1 MHGLL
6 IYLLRMRFVVKIYS
20 CIFLILSFFSL
31 ATAFGD
37 QRALDLDRIF
47 ASPSIEGDVI
57 RGLRFSKEGSR
68 LTFLKAKKDNLEIL
82 DLWEFDLASGRAQLL
97 VDAKTIFS
105 KNIEMSEEEKA
116 RRERMRITSQGI
128 TEYEWSETGGQI
140 IFPANNDL
148 FLKPLVGAAQKITAT
163 PTEAEVDVQF
173 SPKDHFIS
181 YVRKN
186 NLYIYDLKNKK
197 EYAVTQKGNEN
208 ISYGLA
214 EFISQE
220 EMGRFTGY
228 WWSKDEKW
236 LAFTEVDESPVK
248 MVERYEITAN
258 TVVSRKQRYPEAGTA
273 NAKVR
278 LAVVKVDDVL
288 QGKAEAWQWIPIA
301 ASDYYLPRVS
311 WNYQGQLSYQVQS
324 RDQKTLEM
332 FLYRPETQKQD
343 FFLRT
348 KDKHWVDIKEHYWFK
363 KSPQLLW
370 LSNESGFTHLYIYN
384 SKGQKTRTLTEG
396 KWDVRRFVHLDEDGG
411 WVYFMAAL
419 ESPLQQHLYRVSL
432 STKDQPEKI
441 TQEEGFHFVSMSL
454 KGGYYVDYFSTPQQP
469 LRVSLYK
476 LGQGLVSPLLDN
488 TVTTT
493 HPLAPYKEQMPD
505 VEFGTFSHKGFDL
518 YYRLIKPKK
527 FDATQKY
534 PLVVMGYGGPG
545 SQVVTQS
552 WGGRQGLVAM
562 MLAQRGFLVASIDN
576 RGSPHRGKKF
586 ATANYHAFG
595 TVEVEDQTAGV
606 KHLVQKGYV
615 DSKNVGFFGWSYGG
629 YLSLMLAMKSADVFK
644 ANVAVAP
651 VTDFSLYDTH
661 YTERF
666 MGKPQENKKAYA
678 RANVL
683 NYTDQLK
690 GKVLIMH
697 GMADDNVLFTNSTL
711 LFQKLQQSGKV
722 YESVTYPGAKHGMSG
737 MANQKHVY
745 ATVVDFFERHLK

>member
-1 MHGLL
+1 MK
-6 IYLLRMRFVVKIYS
+6 F
-20 CIFLILSFFSL
+20 IFLSLSFFASGI
-31 ATAFGD
+31 AFGE
-37 QRALDLDRIF
+37 QRPLDLDRIF
-47 ASPSIEGDVI
+47 ASPSIEGEVL
-57 RGLRFSKEGSR
+57 RGLRFSKDGSR
-68 LTFLKAKKDNLEIL
+68 LTFLKAKKENLEIL
-82 DLWEFDLASGRAQLL
+82 DLWEFDLASGRSQLL

-105 KNIEMSEEEKA
+105 KDIEMSEEEKA
-116 RRERMRITSQGI
+116 RRERLRITSQGI

-140 IFPANNDL
+140 VFPANNDL
-148 FLKPLVGAAQKITAT
+148 FLKPLDGIAQKITAT
-163 PTEAEVDVQF
+163 PTAAEVDVQF
-173 SPKDHFIS
+173 SPKDNFIS
-181 YVRKN
+181 YVRKS

-197 EYAVTQKGNEN
+197 EYAVTTKGNAN

-214 EFISQE
+214 EFIAQE

-236 LAFTEVDESPVK
+236 LAFAEVDEAPVK
-248 MVERYEITAN
+248 IVERYEITAN
-258 TVVSRKQRYPEAGTA
+258 TVVSRQQRYPEAGAA

-278 LAVVKVDDVL
+278 LAVIKVNDVL
-288 QGKAEAWQWIPIA
+288 NGKTEALQWLPILA
-301 ASDYYLPRVS
+301 RDYYVPRVS
-311 WNYQGQLSYQVQS
+311 WSYQGQLSYQVQS
-324 RDQKTLEM
+324 RDQKTVEM
-332 FLYRPETQKQD
+332 FLYNPETQKQEV
-343 FFLRT
+343 FLKT
-348 KDKHWVDIKEHYWFK
+348 KDKYWVDIKEHYWFK
-363 KSPQLLW
+363 QTPRLLW
-370 LSNESGFTHLYIYN
+370 TSNENGFSHLYLYN
-384 SKGQKTRTLTEG
+384 SKGQKTHTLTEG
-396 KWDVRRFVHLDEDGG
+396 HWDVRRLVHVDEDGG

-432 STKDQPEKI
+432 LSQGKPEKI
-441 TQEEGFHFVSMSL
+441 TQEEGSHFISMSF

-476 LGQGLVSPLLDN
+476 VDKGLVSRLIDN
-488 TVTTT
+488 TVNST
-493 HPLAPYKEQMPD
+493 HPLAPYQEQMPD
-505 VEFGTFSHKGFDL
+505 VEFGSFPHKGFDL
-518 YYRLIKPKK
+518 YYRLIKPKN
-527 FDATQKY
+527 FDANKKY

-562 MLAQRGFLVASIDN
+562 LLAQRGFLVASIDN

-586 ATANYHAFG
+586 ATQNYHAFG

-606 KHLVQKGYV
+606 KYFIQKGYV
-615 DSKNVGFFGWSYGG
+615 DAKNVGFFGWSYGG

-666 MGKPQENKKAYA
+666 MGKPQENKKTYS

-683 NYTDQLK
+683 NFTDQLK

-745 ATVVDFFERHLK
+745 ATMVDFFERHLK